1 MSKDTNLSYLS
12 YQLRKNK
19 TKQKK
24 LKKKMYYRE
33 ILINNL

>member
-19 TKQKK
+19 TKKAKQNV
-24 LKKKMYYRE
+24 LKGDFD
-33 ILINNL
+33 